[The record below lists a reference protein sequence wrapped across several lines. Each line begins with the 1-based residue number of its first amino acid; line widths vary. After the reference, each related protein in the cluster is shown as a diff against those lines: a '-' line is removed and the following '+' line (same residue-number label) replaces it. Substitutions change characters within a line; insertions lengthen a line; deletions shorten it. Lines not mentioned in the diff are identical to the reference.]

1 MLEVSKDISFCDFEN
16 KFSEFVRFS
25 YFLTDINSRGIN
37 LKFSHK
43 IKQNLKGVEQNE
55 KWTE

>member
-1 MLEVSKDISFCDFEN
+1 MISLFCDFKN
-16 KFSEFVRFS
+16 KFSKVVRFL

>member
-1 MLEVSKDISFCDFEN
+1 MILKINFQNLSDFHI
-16 KFSEFVRFS
+16 
-25 YFLTDINSRGIN
+25 FLTDINSRGIN